1 MNRFS
6 TDELLRKTG
15 IANKYLL
22 TRLAIQ
28 RMRELV
34 REKDKRSLEK
44 SKNKLPLLVLRD
56 IAEGKV
62 KMENLELEHK

>member
-1 MNRFS
+1 M
-6 TDELLRKTG
+6 LRKTG

-28 RMRELV
+28 RMRDIV

-44 SKNKLPLLVLRD
+44 PKNKLPTLVLKE

-62 KMENLELEHK
+62 KMEKLEVKDNEKSEN

>member
-1 MNRFS
+1 M
-6 TDELLRKTG
+6 LRKTG
-15 IANKYLL
+15 IPNKYLL

-28 RMRELV
+28 RIRDIV

-44 SKNKLPLLVLRD
+44 PQNKLPTRVLRE

-62 KMENLELEHK
+62 KMEKLAVEDEEESEN

>member
-1 MNRFS
+1 LNRFS

>member
-1 MNRFS
+1 M
-6 TDELLRKTG
+6 LRKTG

-28 RMRELV
+28 RMRDIV

-44 SKNKLPLLVLRD
+44 PQNKLPTCVLRE

-62 KMENLELEHK
+62 KMEKLTVKDEEESEN

>member
-1 MNRFS
+1 M
-6 TDELLRKTG
+6 LRKTG

-28 RMRELV
+28 RMRDIV
-34 REKDKRSLEK
+34 RDKDKGSLEK
-44 SKNKLPLLVLRD
+44 PQNKLPTRVLKE

-62 KMENLELEHK
+62 KMQKLAVENKEGSEN

>member
-1 MNRFS
+1 M
-6 TDELLRKTG
+6 LRKTG

-28 RMRELV
+28 RMRDIV
-34 REKDKRSLEK
+34 RQKDKRSLEK
-44 SKNKLPLLVLRD
+44 FQNKLPTRVLRE

-62 KMENLELEHK
+62 KMEKLTVKDEEESEN

>member
-1 MNRFS
+1 M
-6 TDELLRKTG
+6 LRKTG

-28 RMRELV
+28 RMRDIV

-44 SKNKLPLLVLRD
+44 PQNKLPTRVLRE

-62 KMENLELEHK
+62 GMDKLAVENKEESKS

>member
-1 MNRFS
+1 
-6 TDELLRKTG
+6 
-15 IANKYLL
+15 
-22 TRLAIQ
+22 
-28 RMRELV
+28 MRELV

>member
-1 MNRFS
+1 M
-6 TDELLRKTG
+6 LRKTG

-28 RMRELV
+28 RMRNIV

-44 SKNKLPLLVLRD
+44 PQNKLSTRVLRE

-62 KMENLELEHK
+62 EMQKLAVENKEGSEN

>member
-1 MNRFS
+1 M
-6 TDELLRKTG
+6 LRKTG

-28 RMRELV
+28 RMRDII
-34 REKDKRSLEK
+34 REKDKGSLQK
-44 SKNKLPLLVLRD
+44 PQNKLSTRVLRE

-62 KMENLELEHK
+62 EMQKLAVENKEGSEN

>member
-28 RMRELV
+28 RMKELV

-44 SKNKLPLLVLRD
+44 SKNKLPLLVLRE

>member
-1 MNRFS
+1 VNRFS

-15 IANKYLL
+15 IDNKYLL

-44 SKNKLPLLVLRD
+44 PNNKLPVLVLKE
-56 IAEGKV
+56 IAQGKV
-62 KMENLELEHK
+62 KMENLGLEHK

>member
-1 MNRFS
+1 M
-6 TDELLRKTG
+6 LRKTG

-28 RMRELV
+28 RMRDIV

-44 SKNKLPLLVLRD
+44 PQNKLATRVLRE

-62 KMENLELEHK
+62 EMQKLAVENKEGSEN

>member
-1 MNRFS
+1 MS

-28 RMRELV
+28 KMRELV

-44 SKNKLPLLVLRD
+44 LKNKLPIFVLKQ
-56 IAEGKV
+56 IAEGKM
-62 KMENLELEHK
+62 KIDNLKLELK

>member
-1 MNRFS
+1 MNKLS

-28 RMRELV
+28 RMRQLV

-44 SKNKLPLLVLRD
+44 SKNKLPTLVLKE

-62 KMENLELEHK
+62 KMENLELKYK